1 MIQYVLLK
9 KTALIASEIA
19 YRWYQEIDTLIGIL
33 QPYKAAEISLLGV
46 FKCEIKW
53 CNIPWHSARWGNSAA
68 TSERLSVTLLQL
80 RRHQAAVKQSLKM
93 LSFQQWEPEN
103 VKGNN

>member
-1 MIQYVLLK
+1 MGCGK
-9 KTALIASEIA
+9 KEEGELIASEIA
-19 YRWYQEIDTLIGIL
+19 YRWHQVIDTLIGIL
-33 QPYKAAEISLLGV
+33 QPYKAAQISMFGV
-46 FKCEIKW
+46 FNCEIKW
-53 CNIPWHSARWGNSAA
+53 CNIPWHLARRENSAA

>member
-1 MIQYVLLK
+1 MYCK
-9 KTALIASEIA
+9 KRERQLASEIA
-19 YRWYQEIDTLIGIL
+19 YRWHQVIDTLIGIL
-33 QPYKAAEISLLGV
+33 QPYKAAQISVLGV
-46 FKCEIKW
+46 FKSEIKW
-53 CNIPWHSARWGNSAA
+53 CNILWHLARWENSAA

-80 RRHQAAVKQSLKM
+80 RRHQAAVQQSLKM